1 MSGSFDVERPMEVDQ
16 GVAEVMR
23 ARGMW
28 LGPSDDWEHQKVTN
42 VYDAH
47 DEEVRRCVC
56 KKERRSRI

>member
-1 MSGSFDVERPMEVDQ
+1 MSGSFDVERPMEVDK

-23 ARGMW
+23 ARGLW

-47 DEEVRRCVC
+47 HQEVR
-56 KKERRSRI
+56 